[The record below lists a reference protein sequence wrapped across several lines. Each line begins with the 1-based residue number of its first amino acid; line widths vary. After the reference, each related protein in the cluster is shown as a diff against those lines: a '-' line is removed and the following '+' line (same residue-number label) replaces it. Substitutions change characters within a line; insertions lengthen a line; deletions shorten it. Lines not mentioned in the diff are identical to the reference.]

1 MNPKVY
7 LITGP
12 IGSGKSTA
20 CNYIKQHGK
29 TTVDLDIVSNS
40 ILESPESIDFL
51 EKNFKSCI
59 IDGKVDRKLLAEIVF
74 KEPSQLQILESYLHP
89 LVLEKLTKIIGKAES
104 DVFIEVSA
112 PKNLHKDFSSIVI
125 IADEKV
131 RRERLKLRGMSPDDI
146 DNRINTQ
153 QNEDWWRSLGKVVEN
168 DTLVGLE
175 NNLKKII
182 NFKVISDFSPQGD
195 QPTAIQNLKQGVIN
209 NLDYQTLMG
218 ITGSGKSATIA
229 WLIEELQMPSLVLAP
244 NKALAA
250 QLANEFKQFFPENR
264 VEYFVSYYDYYQ
276 PEAYVPRTDTFIEK
290 DSNINEEIDRLR
302 HSATSALL
310 LRKDVIVVYS
320 VSCIYGLGSPQEY
333 KNKIIPLIKG
343 SEFELDKLLEELI
356 KQQYVRNDL
365 VVTRGTFRL
374 KGDTLDIFPVYEETI
389 FRIEYFGDEIENITR
404 IDPITGEILEKLTEL
419 AILPAS
425 HYVTS
430 EDVMNNALSQIE
442 KDMNKQI
449 KKFEKEEKLLEAQRI
464 KQRTMFDLEMLREL
478 GVCSGIENYSRYFDG
493 RNRGDHPYTLLDFF
507 QEEFLMVV
515 DESHIAIPQI
525 RGQFAG
531 DKSRKTTLVDYGFR
545 LPAALD
551 NRPLKFEE
559 WQTKVKN
566 TVLVSATP
574 GKWENSNSQN
584 FVEQII
590 RPTGLIDP
598 KIVIRPTEN
607 QIEDLLKEIKQ
618 VISKGNRVLVTT
630 LTKKMSEALSDY
642 FLKMGIK
649 TRYLHSDI
657 DTLERIEI
665 LRDLRKGEFDVLVG
679 INLLREGL
687 DLPEVQL
694 VAILDADKEGFLR
707 SETSLI
713 QTVGRAARNQE
724 GYVIMYAD
732 KITDSMTFAINETER
747 RRGIQQEHNRVNNI
761 TPKTIQKEITDIL
774 ELVEKTRGSS
784 NISISKSKLNLNE
797 ASKTDL
803 IKLSKNIEKEMNLA
817 ADLLEFEL
825 AARLRDELKELKKE
839 INNYSE

>member
-1 MNPKVY
+1 MNK
-7 LITGP
+7 
-12 IGSGKSTA
+12 
-20 CNYIKQHGK
+20 
-29 TTVDLDIVSNS
+29 
-40 ILESPESIDFL
+40 
-51 EKNFKSCI
+51 
-59 IDGKVDRKLLAEIVF
+59 
-74 KEPSQLQILESYLHP
+74 
-89 LVLEKLTKIIGKAES
+89 
-104 DVFIEVSA
+104 
-112 PKNLHKDFSSIVI
+112 
-125 IADEKV
+125 
-131 RRERLKLRGMSPDDI
+131 
-146 DNRINTQ
+146 
-153 QNEDWWRSLGKVVEN
+153 
-168 DTLVGLE
+168 
-175 NNLKKII
+175 
-182 NFKVISDFSPQGD
+182 FKVISDFTPQGD
-195 QPTAIQNLKQGVIN
+195 QPKAIQNLKNGVEN

-310 LRKDVIVVYS
+310 LRKDVIVVSS

-333 KNKIIPLIKG
+333 KNKIIPLFKG
-343 SEFELDKLLEELI
+343 EEFELDQLLEELI
-356 KQQYVRNDL
+356 RQQYVRNDL

-389 FRIEYFGDEIENITR
+389 FRIEYFGDEIENILR
-404 IDPITGEILEKLTEL
+404 IDPVTGEILEKLTEL

-430 EDVMNNALSQIE
+430 EDVMNNALEKIE
-442 KDMNKQI
+442 NDMNKQI
-449 KKFEKEEKLLEAQRI
+449 KKFEKEDKLLEAQRI
-464 KQRTMFDLEMLREL
+464 KQRTLFDLEMLKEL

-493 RNRGDHPYTLLDFF
+493 RKPGDAPYTLLDFF

-559 WQTKVKN
+559 WQGKVKN
-566 TVLVSATP
+566 TVLVTATP
-574 GKWENSNSQN
+574 GKWENANSQN

-598 KIVIRPTEN
+598 NIIIRPTEN
-607 QIEDLLKEIKQ
+607 QIEDLLKEINQ
-618 VISKGNRVLVTT
+618 VIAKGNRILVTT

-649 TRYLHSDI
+649 TRYLHSGI

-687 DLPEVQL
+687 DLPEVEL
-694 VAILDADKEGFLR
+694 VAIMDADKEGFLR

-713 QTVGRAARNQE
+713 QTIGRAARNKD

-732 KITDSMTFAINETER
+732 RKTDSISKAVYETER
-747 RRGIQQEHNRVNNI
+747 RREIQMAHNKKYGI
-761 TPKTIQKEITDIL
+761 TPTTISKEITDIL
-774 ELVEKTRGSS
+774 EMVEKNRPSKREMDFKS
-784 NISISKSKLNLNE
+784 NIDLSN
-797 ASKTDL
+797 ASKQDL
-803 IKLSKNIEKEMNLA
+803 YKISKNIEKEMKVA

-825 AARLRDELKELKKE
+825 AARLRDELKEIKKE
-839 INNYSE
+839 IMELPS

>member
-1 MNPKVY
+1 MNK
-7 LITGP
+7 
-12 IGSGKSTA
+12 
-20 CNYIKQHGK
+20 
-29 TTVDLDIVSNS
+29 
-40 ILESPESIDFL
+40 
-51 EKNFKSCI
+51 
-59 IDGKVDRKLLAEIVF
+59 
-74 KEPSQLQILESYLHP
+74 
-89 LVLEKLTKIIGKAES
+89 
-104 DVFIEVSA
+104 
-112 PKNLHKDFSSIVI
+112 
-125 IADEKV
+125 
-131 RRERLKLRGMSPDDI
+131 
-146 DNRINTQ
+146 
-153 QNEDWWRSLGKVVEN
+153 
-168 DTLVGLE
+168 
-175 NNLKKII
+175 
-182 NFKVISDFSPQGD
+182 FKVISDFTPQGD
-195 QPTAIQNLKQGVIN
+195 QPKAIQNLKNGVTN
-209 NLDYQTLMG
+209 GLDYQTLMG

-310 LRKDVIVVYS
+310 LRKDVIVVSS

-333 KNKIIPLIKG
+333 KNKIIPLFKG
-343 SEFELDKLLEELI
+343 EEFELDQLLEELI
-356 KQQYVRNDL
+356 RQQYVRNDL

-389 FRIEYFGDEIENITR
+389 FRVEYFGDTIENILR
-404 IDPITGEILEKLTEL
+404 IDPVTGEILEKLTEL

-430 EDVMNNALSQIE
+430 EDVMNNALNQIE

-449 KKFEKEEKLLEAQRI
+449 KKFEKQDKLLEAQRI

-493 RNRGDHPYTLLDFF
+493 RKPGDPPYTLLDFF

-559 WQTKVKN
+559 WQGKIKN

-574 GKWENSNSQN
+574 GKWENANSSN

-598 KIVIRPTEN
+598 NIIIRPTEN
-607 QIEDLLKEIKQ
+607 QIEDLLKEINQ
-618 VISKGNRVLVTT
+618 VIDKGNRVLVTT

-687 DLPEVQL
+687 DLPEVEL
-694 VAILDADKEGFLR
+694 VAIMDADKEGFLR

-713 QTVGRAARNQE
+713 QTIGRAARNKD

-732 KITDSMTFAINETER
+732 RKTDSIAKSVYETDR
-747 RRGIQQEHNRVNNI
+747 RREIQIAHNKKYGI
-761 TPKTIQKEITDIL
+761 TPTTISKEITDIL
-774 ELVEKTRGSS
+774 EMVEKNRPSRDDMDFKS
-784 NISISKSKLNLNE
+784 NIDLSN
-797 ASKTDL
+797 ASKQDL
-803 IKLSKNIEKEMNLA
+803 YKISKNIEKEMKVA

-825 AARLRDELKELKKE
+825 AARLRDELKEIKKE
-839 INNYSE
+839 IMELPS

>member
-1 MNPKVY
+1 MNKFEVVSEFQPK
-7 LITGP
+7 
-12 IGSGKSTA
+12 
-20 CNYIKQHGK
+20 
-29 TTVDLDIVSNS
+29 
-40 ILESPESIDFL
+40 
-51 EKNFKSCI
+51 
-59 IDGKVDRKLLAEIVF
+59 
-74 KEPSQLQILESYLHP
+74 
-89 LVLEKLTKIIGKAES
+89 
-104 DVFIEVSA
+104 
-112 PKNLHKDFSSIVI
+112 
-125 IADEKV
+125 
-131 RRERLKLRGMSPDDI
+131 
-146 DNRINTQ
+146 
-153 QNEDWWRSLGKVVEN
+153 
-168 DTLVGLE
+168 
-175 NNLKKII
+175 
-182 NFKVISDFSPQGD
+182 GD
-195 QPTAIQNLKQGVIN
+195 QPNAIKELKEG
-209 NLDYQTLMG
+209 LDKNISHQTLKG

-229 WLIEELQMPSLVLAP
+229 WLIEECQLPSLVLAP

-250 QLANEFKQFFPENR
+250 QLANEFRQFFPKNR

-290 DSNINEEIDRLR
+290 DANINEEIDRLR

-310 LRKDVIVVYS
+310 LREDVIVVSS
-320 VSCIYGLGSPQEY
+320 VSCIYGLGSPLEY
-333 KNKIIPLIKG
+333 RNKLIPIIKG
-343 SEFELDKLLEELI
+343 EEFEVDNLLLQLV

-365 VVTRGTFRL
+365 VVQRGSFRL

-389 FRIEYFGDEIENITR
+389 FRIEFFGDEIENISR

-425 HYVTS
+425 HYVIS
-430 EDVMNNALSQIE
+430 DESRKSALNQIE
-442 KDMNKQI
+442 KDMLIQVE
-449 KKFEKEEKLLEAQRI
+449 KFKSENKLLEAQRI
-464 KQRTMFDLEMLREL
+464 EQRTKYDLEMLSEL

-493 RNRGDHPYTLLDFF
+493 RKPGQAPFTLLDFF
-507 QEEFLMVV
+507 PSEFLMVV

-525 RGQFAG
+525 RGQYEG

-545 LPAALD
+545 LPSALD

-559 WQTKVKN
+559 WEDKVDK
-566 TVLVSATP
+566 TILVSATP
-574 GKWENSNSQN
+574 GKWEKENSEK
-584 FVEQII
+584 FVEQVI

-598 KIVIRPTEN
+598 KIVVKPTEN
-607 QIEDLLKEIKQ
+607 QIQDLLVEIES
-618 VISKGNRVLVTT
+618 VVNNGNRVLVTT

-642 FLKMGIK
+642 LLKAGIK

-784 NISISKSKLNLNE
+784 NISISKSKLNLND
-797 ASKTDL
+797 ASKSDL

>member
-1 MNPKVY
+1 MNKFEVVSEFKPK
-7 LITGP
+7 
-12 IGSGKSTA
+12 
-20 CNYIKQHGK
+20 
-29 TTVDLDIVSNS
+29 
-40 ILESPESIDFL
+40 
-51 EKNFKSCI
+51 
-59 IDGKVDRKLLAEIVF
+59 
-74 KEPSQLQILESYLHP
+74 
-89 LVLEKLTKIIGKAES
+89 
-104 DVFIEVSA
+104 
-112 PKNLHKDFSSIVI
+112 
-125 IADEKV
+125 
-131 RRERLKLRGMSPDDI
+131 
-146 DNRINTQ
+146 
-153 QNEDWWRSLGKVVEN
+153 
-168 DTLVGLE
+168 
-175 NNLKKII
+175 
-182 NFKVISDFSPQGD
+182 GD
-195 QPTAIQNLKQGVIN
+195 QPNAIKKLKEG
-209 NLDYQTLMG
+209 LDKNISHQTLKG

-229 WLIEELQMPSLVLAP
+229 WLIEECQLPSLVLAP

-250 QLANEFKQFFPENR
+250 QLANEFRQFFPKNR

-290 DSNINEEIDRLR
+290 DANINEEIDRLR

-310 LRKDVIVVYS
+310 LREDVIVVSS
-320 VSCIYGLGSPQEY
+320 VSCIYGLGSPVEY
-333 KNKIIPLIKG
+333 RNKLIPIIKG
-343 SEFELDKLLEELI
+343 EEFEVDNLLLQLV

-365 VVTRGTFRL
+365 VVQRGSFRL

-389 FRIEYFGDEIENITR
+389 FRIEFFGDEIENISR

-425 HYVTS
+425 HYVIS
-430 EDVMNNALSQIE
+430 DESRKSALNQIE
-442 KDMNKQI
+442 KDMLLQVE
-449 KKFEKEEKLLEAQRI
+449 KFKSENKLLEAQRI
-464 KQRTMFDLEMLREL
+464 EQRTKYDLEMLSEL

-493 RNRGDHPYTLLDFF
+493 RKPGQAPFTLLDFF
-507 QEEFLMVV
+507 PSEFLMVV

-525 RGQFAG
+525 RGQYEG

-545 LPAALD
+545 LPSALD

-559 WQTKVKN
+559 WEDKVDK
-566 TVLVSATP
+566 TILVSATP
-574 GKWENSNSQN
+574 GKWEKENSEK
-584 FVEQII
+584 FVEQVI

-598 KIVIRPTEN
+598 KIVVKPTEN
-607 QIEDLLKEIKQ
+607 QIQDLLVEIES
-618 VISKGNRVLVTT
+618 VVNNGNRVLVTT

-642 FLKMGIK
+642 LLKAGIK

-784 NISISKSKLNLNE
+784 NISISKSKLNLND
-797 ASKTDL
+797 ASKSDL

>member
-1 MNPKVY
+1 MNK
-7 LITGP
+7 
-12 IGSGKSTA
+12 
-20 CNYIKQHGK
+20 
-29 TTVDLDIVSNS
+29 
-40 ILESPESIDFL
+40 
-51 EKNFKSCI
+51 
-59 IDGKVDRKLLAEIVF
+59 
-74 KEPSQLQILESYLHP
+74 
-89 LVLEKLTKIIGKAES
+89 
-104 DVFIEVSA
+104 
-112 PKNLHKDFSSIVI
+112 
-125 IADEKV
+125 
-131 RRERLKLRGMSPDDI
+131 
-146 DNRINTQ
+146 
-153 QNEDWWRSLGKVVEN
+153 
-168 DTLVGLE
+168 
-175 NNLKKII
+175 
-182 NFKVISDFSPQGD
+182 FKVISDFTPQGD
-195 QPTAIQNLKQGVIN
+195 QPKAIQNLKNGVTN
-209 NLDYQTLMG
+209 GLDYQTLMG

-310 LRKDVIVVYS
+310 LRKDVIVVSS

-333 KNKIIPLIKG
+333 KNKIIPLFKG
-343 SEFELDKLLEELI
+343 EEFELDQLLEELI
-356 KQQYVRNDL
+356 RQQYVRNDL

-389 FRIEYFGDEIENITR
+389 FRVEYFGDEIENILR
-404 IDPITGEILEKLTEL
+404 IDPVTGEILEKLTEL

-430 EDVMNNALSQIE
+430 EDVMNNALNQIE

-449 KKFEKEEKLLEAQRI
+449 KKFEKQDKLLEAQRI

-493 RNRGDHPYTLLDFF
+493 RKPGDPPYTLLDFF

-559 WQTKVKN
+559 WQGKIKN

-574 GKWENSNSQN
+574 GKWENANSSN

-598 KIVIRPTEN
+598 NIIIRPTEN

-618 VISKGNRVLVTT
+618 VIDKGNRVLVTT

-687 DLPEVQL
+687 DLPEVEL
-694 VAILDADKEGFLR
+694 VAIMDADKEGFLR

-713 QTVGRAARNQE
+713 QTIGRAARNKD

-732 KITDSMTFAINETER
+732 RKTDSITKSVYETDR
-747 RRGIQQEHNRVNNI
+747 RREIQIAHNKKYGI
-761 TPKTIQKEITDIL
+761 TPTTISKEITDIL
-774 ELVEKTRGSS
+774 EMVEKNRPSRDDMDLKS
-784 NISISKSKLNLNE
+784 NIDLSN
-797 ASKTDL
+797 ASKQDL
-803 IKLSKNIEKEMNLA
+803 YKISKNIEKEMKVA

-825 AARLRDELKELKKE
+825 AARLRDELKEIKKE
-839 INNYSE
+839 IMELPS

>member
-1 MNPKVY
+1 MNK
-7 LITGP
+7 
-12 IGSGKSTA
+12 
-20 CNYIKQHGK
+20 
-29 TTVDLDIVSNS
+29 
-40 ILESPESIDFL
+40 
-51 EKNFKSCI
+51 
-59 IDGKVDRKLLAEIVF
+59 
-74 KEPSQLQILESYLHP
+74 
-89 LVLEKLTKIIGKAES
+89 
-104 DVFIEVSA
+104 
-112 PKNLHKDFSSIVI
+112 
-125 IADEKV
+125 
-131 RRERLKLRGMSPDDI
+131 
-146 DNRINTQ
+146 
-153 QNEDWWRSLGKVVEN
+153 
-168 DTLVGLE
+168 
-175 NNLKKII
+175 
-182 NFKVISDFSPQGD
+182 FKVISDFTPQGD
-195 QPTAIQNLKQGVIN
+195 QPKAIQNLKNGVTN
-209 NLDYQTLMG
+209 GLDYQTLMG

-310 LRKDVIVVYS
+310 LRKDVIVVSS

-333 KNKIIPLIKG
+333 KNKIIPLFKG
-343 SEFELDKLLEELI
+343 EEFELDQLLEELI
-356 KQQYVRNDL
+356 RQQYVRNDL

-389 FRIEYFGDEIENITR
+389 FRVEYFGDEIENILR
-404 IDPITGEILEKLTEL
+404 IDPVTGEILEKLTEL

-430 EDVMNNALSQIE
+430 EDVMNNALNQIE

-449 KKFEKEEKLLEAQRI
+449 KKFEKQDKLLEAQRI

-493 RNRGDHPYTLLDFF
+493 RKPGDPPYTLLDFF

-559 WQTKVKN
+559 WQGKIKN

-574 GKWENSNSQN
+574 GKWENANSSN

-598 KIVIRPTEN
+598 NIIIRPTEN

-618 VISKGNRVLVTT
+618 VIDKGNRVLVTT

-642 FLKMGIK
+642 FLNMGIK

-687 DLPEVQL
+687 DLPEVEL
-694 VAILDADKEGFLR
+694 VAIMDADKEGFLR

-713 QTVGRAARNQE
+713 QTIGRAARNKD

-732 KITDSMTFAINETER
+732 RKTDSIAKSVYETDR
-747 RRGIQQEHNRVNNI
+747 RREIQIAHNKKYGI
-761 TPKTIQKEITDIL
+761 TPTTISKEITDIL
-774 ELVEKTRGSS
+774 EMVEKNRPSRDDMDFKS
-784 NISISKSKLNLNE
+784 NIDLSN
-797 ASKTDL
+797 ASKQDL
-803 IKLSKNIEKEMNLA
+803 YKISKNIEKEMKVA

-825 AARLRDELKELKKE
+825 AARLRDELKEIKKE
-839 INNYSE
+839 IMELPS

>member
-1 MNPKVY
+1 MNKFEVVSEFQPK
-7 LITGP
+7 
-12 IGSGKSTA
+12 
-20 CNYIKQHGK
+20 
-29 TTVDLDIVSNS
+29 
-40 ILESPESIDFL
+40 
-51 EKNFKSCI
+51 
-59 IDGKVDRKLLAEIVF
+59 
-74 KEPSQLQILESYLHP
+74 
-89 LVLEKLTKIIGKAES
+89 
-104 DVFIEVSA
+104 
-112 PKNLHKDFSSIVI
+112 
-125 IADEKV
+125 
-131 RRERLKLRGMSPDDI
+131 
-146 DNRINTQ
+146 
-153 QNEDWWRSLGKVVEN
+153 
-168 DTLVGLE
+168 
-175 NNLKKII
+175 
-182 NFKVISDFSPQGD
+182 GD
-195 QPTAIQNLKQGVIN
+195 QPNAIKELKEG
-209 NLDYQTLMG
+209 LDKNISHQTLKG

-229 WLIEELQMPSLVLAP
+229 WLIEECQLPSLVLAP

-250 QLANEFKQFFPENR
+250 QLANEFRQFFPKNR

-290 DSNINEEIDRLR
+290 DANINEEIDRLR

-310 LRKDVIVVYS
+310 LREDVIVVAS
-320 VSCIYGLGSPQEY
+320 VSCIYGLGSPIEY
-333 KNKIIPLIKG
+333 RNKLIPIIKG
-343 SEFELDKLLEELI
+343 EEFEVDNLLLQLV

-365 VVTRGTFRL
+365 VVQRGSFRL

-389 FRIEYFGDEIENITR
+389 FRIEFFGDEIENISR

-425 HYVTS
+425 HYVIS
-430 EDVMNNALSQIE
+430 DESRKSALNQIE
-442 KDMNKQI
+442 KDMLLQVE
-449 KKFEKEEKLLEAQRI
+449 KFKSENKLLEAQRI
-464 KQRTMFDLEMLREL
+464 EQRTKYDLEMLSEL

-493 RNRGDHPYTLLDFF
+493 RKPGQAPYTLLDFF
-507 QEEFLMVV
+507 PSDFLMVV

-525 RGQFAG
+525 RGQYEG

-545 LPAALD
+545 LPSALD

-559 WQTKVKN
+559 WEDKVDK
-566 TVLVSATP
+566 TILVSATP
-574 GKWENSNSQN
+574 GKWEKENSEK
-584 FVEQII
+584 FVEQVI
-590 RPTGLIDP
+590 RPTGLLDP
-598 KIVIRPTEN
+598 KIVVKPTEN
-607 QIEDLLKEIKQ
+607 QIQDLLVEIES
-618 VISKGNRVLVTT
+618 VVNNGNRVLVTT

-642 FLKMGIK
+642 LLKAGIK

-665 LRDLRKGEFDVLVG
+665 LSDLRKGEFDVLVG

>member
-1 MNPKVY
+1 MNKFEVVSEFQPK
-7 LITGP
+7 
-12 IGSGKSTA
+12 
-20 CNYIKQHGK
+20 
-29 TTVDLDIVSNS
+29 
-40 ILESPESIDFL
+40 
-51 EKNFKSCI
+51 
-59 IDGKVDRKLLAEIVF
+59 
-74 KEPSQLQILESYLHP
+74 
-89 LVLEKLTKIIGKAES
+89 
-104 DVFIEVSA
+104 
-112 PKNLHKDFSSIVI
+112 
-125 IADEKV
+125 
-131 RRERLKLRGMSPDDI
+131 
-146 DNRINTQ
+146 
-153 QNEDWWRSLGKVVEN
+153 
-168 DTLVGLE
+168 
-175 NNLKKII
+175 
-182 NFKVISDFSPQGD
+182 GD
-195 QPTAIQNLKQGVIN
+195 QPNAIKELKEG
-209 NLDYQTLMG
+209 LDKNISHQTLKG

-229 WLIEELQMPSLVLAP
+229 WLIEECQLPSLVLAP

-250 QLANEFKQFFPENR
+250 QLANEFRQFFPKNR

-290 DSNINEEIDRLR
+290 DANINEEIDRLR

-310 LRKDVIVVYS
+310 LREDVIVVSS
-320 VSCIYGLGSPQEY
+320 VSCIYGLGSPVEY
-333 KNKIIPLIKG
+333 RNKLIPIIKG
-343 SEFELDKLLEELI
+343 EEFEVDNLLLQLV

-365 VVTRGTFRL
+365 VVQRGSFRL

-389 FRIEYFGDEIENITR
+389 FRIEFFGDEIENISR

-425 HYVTS
+425 HYVIS
-430 EDVMNNALSQIE
+430 DESRKSALNQIE
-442 KDMNKQI
+442 KDMLLQVE
-449 KKFEKEEKLLEAQRI
+449 KFKSENKLLEAQRI
-464 KQRTMFDLEMLREL
+464 EQRTKYDLEMLSEL

-493 RNRGDHPYTLLDFF
+493 RKPGQAPFTLLDFF
-507 QEEFLMVV
+507 PSEFLMVV

-525 RGQFAG
+525 RGQYEG

-545 LPAALD
+545 LPSALD

-559 WQTKVKN
+559 WEDKVDK
-566 TVLVSATP
+566 TILVSATP
-574 GKWENSNSQN
+574 GKWEKENSEK
-584 FVEQII
+584 FVEQVI

-598 KIVIRPTEN
+598 KIVVKPTEN
-607 QIEDLLKEIKQ
+607 QIQDLLVEIES
-618 VISKGNRVLVTT
+618 VVNNGNRVLVTT

-642 FLKMGIK
+642 LLKAGIK

-665 LRDLRKGEFDVLVG
+665 LRDLRKGDFDVLVG

-784 NISISKSKLNLNE
+784 NISISKSKLNLND
-797 ASKTDL
+797 ASKSDL

>member
-1 MNPKVY
+1 MNKFEVVSEFQPK
-7 LITGP
+7 
-12 IGSGKSTA
+12 
-20 CNYIKQHGK
+20 
-29 TTVDLDIVSNS
+29 
-40 ILESPESIDFL
+40 
-51 EKNFKSCI
+51 
-59 IDGKVDRKLLAEIVF
+59 
-74 KEPSQLQILESYLHP
+74 
-89 LVLEKLTKIIGKAES
+89 
-104 DVFIEVSA
+104 
-112 PKNLHKDFSSIVI
+112 
-125 IADEKV
+125 
-131 RRERLKLRGMSPDDI
+131 
-146 DNRINTQ
+146 
-153 QNEDWWRSLGKVVEN
+153 
-168 DTLVGLE
+168 
-175 NNLKKII
+175 
-182 NFKVISDFSPQGD
+182 GD
-195 QPTAIQNLKQGVIN
+195 QPNAIKELKEG
-209 NLDYQTLMG
+209 LDKNISHQTLKG

-229 WLIEELQMPSLVLAP
+229 WLIEECQLPSLVLAP

-250 QLANEFKQFFPENR
+250 QLANEFRQFFPKNR

-290 DSNINEEIDRLR
+290 DANINEEIDRLR

-310 LRKDVIVVYS
+310 LREDVIVVSS
-320 VSCIYGLGSPQEY
+320 VSCIYGLGSPVEY
-333 KNKIIPLIKG
+333 RNKLIPIIKG
-343 SEFELDKLLEELI
+343 EEFEIDNLLLQLV

-365 VVTRGTFRL
+365 VVQRGSFRL

-389 FRIEYFGDEIENITR
+389 FRIEFFGDEVENISR

-425 HYVTS
+425 HYVIS
-430 EDVMNNALSQIE
+430 DESRKSALNQIE
-442 KDMNKQI
+442 KDMLIQVE
-449 KKFEKEEKLLEAQRI
+449 KFKSENKLLEAQRI
-464 KQRTMFDLEMLREL
+464 EQRTKYDLEMLSEL

-493 RNRGDHPYTLLDFF
+493 RKPGQAPFTLLDFF
-507 QEEFLMVV
+507 PNEFLMVV

-525 RGQFAG
+525 RGQYEG

-545 LPAALD
+545 LPSALD

-559 WQTKVKN
+559 WEDKVDK
-566 TVLVSATP
+566 TILVSATP
-574 GKWENSNSQN
+574 GKWEKENSEK
-584 FVEQII
+584 FVEQVI

-598 KIVIRPTEN
+598 KIVVKPTEN
-607 QIEDLLKEIKQ
+607 QIQDLLVEIES
-618 VISKGNRVLVTT
+618 VVNNGNRVLVTT

-642 FLKMGIK
+642 LLKAGIK

-784 NISISKSKLNLNE
+784 NISISKSKLNLND
-797 ASKTDL
+797 ASKSDL

>member
-1 MNPKVY
+1 MNKFEVVSEFQPK
-7 LITGP
+7 
-12 IGSGKSTA
+12 
-20 CNYIKQHGK
+20 
-29 TTVDLDIVSNS
+29 
-40 ILESPESIDFL
+40 
-51 EKNFKSCI
+51 
-59 IDGKVDRKLLAEIVF
+59 
-74 KEPSQLQILESYLHP
+74 
-89 LVLEKLTKIIGKAES
+89 
-104 DVFIEVSA
+104 
-112 PKNLHKDFSSIVI
+112 
-125 IADEKV
+125 
-131 RRERLKLRGMSPDDI
+131 
-146 DNRINTQ
+146 
-153 QNEDWWRSLGKVVEN
+153 
-168 DTLVGLE
+168 
-175 NNLKKII
+175 
-182 NFKVISDFSPQGD
+182 GD
-195 QPTAIQNLKQGVIN
+195 QPNAIKELKEG
-209 NLDYQTLMG
+209 LDKNISHQTLKG

-229 WLIEELQMPSLVLAP
+229 WLIEECQLPSLVLAP

-250 QLANEFKQFFPENR
+250 QLANEFRQFFPKNR

-290 DSNINEEIDRLR
+290 DANINEEIDRLR

-310 LRKDVIVVYS
+310 LREDVIVVSS
-320 VSCIYGLGSPQEY
+320 VSCIYGLGSPTEY
-333 KNKIIPLIKG
+333 KNKLIPIIKG
-343 SEFELDKLLEELI
+343 EEFEVDNLLLQLV

-365 VVTRGTFRL
+365 VVQRGSFRL

-389 FRIEYFGDEIENITR
+389 FRIEFFGDEIENISR

-425 HYVTS
+425 HYVIS
-430 EDVMNNALSQIE
+430 DESRKSALNQIE
-442 KDMNKQI
+442 KDMLLQVE
-449 KKFEKEEKLLEAQRI
+449 KFKSEKKLLEAQRI
-464 KQRTMFDLEMLREL
+464 EQRTKYDLEMLSEL

-493 RNRGDHPYTLLDFF
+493 RKPGQAPFTLLDFF
-507 QEEFLMVV
+507 PSEFLMVV

-525 RGQFAG
+525 RGQYEG

-545 LPAALD
+545 LPSALD

-559 WQTKVKN
+559 WEDKVDK
-566 TVLVSATP
+566 TILVSATP
-574 GKWENSNSQN
+574 GKWEKENSEK
-584 FVEQII
+584 FVEQVI

-598 KIVIRPTEN
+598 KIVVKPTEN
-607 QIEDLLKEIKQ
+607 QIQDLLVEIES
-618 VISKGNRVLVTT
+618 VVNNGNRVLVTT

-642 FLKMGIK
+642 LLKAGIK

-784 NISISKSKLNLNE
+784 NISISKSKLNLND

>member
-1 MNPKVY
+1 MNK
-7 LITGP
+7 
-12 IGSGKSTA
+12 
-20 CNYIKQHGK
+20 
-29 TTVDLDIVSNS
+29 
-40 ILESPESIDFL
+40 
-51 EKNFKSCI
+51 
-59 IDGKVDRKLLAEIVF
+59 
-74 KEPSQLQILESYLHP
+74 
-89 LVLEKLTKIIGKAES
+89 
-104 DVFIEVSA
+104 
-112 PKNLHKDFSSIVI
+112 
-125 IADEKV
+125 
-131 RRERLKLRGMSPDDI
+131 
-146 DNRINTQ
+146 
-153 QNEDWWRSLGKVVEN
+153 
-168 DTLVGLE
+168 
-175 NNLKKII
+175 
-182 NFKVISDFSPQGD
+182 FKVISDFTPQGD
-195 QPTAIQNLKQGVIN
+195 QPKAIQNLKNGVKN

-310 LRKDVIVVYS
+310 LRKDVIVVSS

-333 KNKIIPLIKG
+333 KNKIIPLYKG
-343 SEFELDKLLEELI
+343 EEFELDQLLEELI
-356 KQQYVRNDL
+356 RQQYVRNDF

-389 FRIEYFGDEIENITR
+389 FRIEYFGDVIENIIR
-404 IDPITGEILEKLTEL
+404 IDPVTGEILEKLTEL

-430 EDVMNNALSQIE
+430 EDVMNNALNQIE
-442 KDMNKQI
+442 NDMNKQI
-449 KKFEKEEKLLEAQRI
+449 KKFEKEDKLLEAQRI

-493 RNRGDHPYTLLDFF
+493 RKPGDPPYTLLDFF

-559 WQTKVKN
+559 WQGKIKN

-574 GKWENSNSQN
+574 GKWENANSGN

-598 KIVIRPTEN
+598 NIIIRPTEN
-607 QIEDLLKEIKQ
+607 QIEDLLKEIHQ
-618 VISKGNRVLVTT
+618 VIAKGNRVLVTT

-687 DLPEVQL
+687 DLPEVEL
-694 VAILDADKEGFLR
+694 VAIMDADKEGFLR

-713 QTVGRAARNQE
+713 QTIGRAARNKD

-732 KITDSMTFAINETER
+732 RKTDSISKSVYETER
-747 RRGIQQEHNRVNNI
+747 RREIQIAHNKKYGI
-761 TPKTIQKEITDIL
+761 TPTTISKEITDIL
-774 ELVEKTRGSS
+774 EMVEKNRPSKEDMDFKS
-784 NISISKSKLNLNE
+784 NIDLSN
-797 ASKTDL
+797 ASKQDL
-803 IKLSKNIEKEMNLA
+803 YKISKNIEKEMKVA

-825 AARLRDELKELKKE
+825 AARLRDELKEIKKE
-839 INNYSE
+839 IMELPS

>member
-1 MNPKVY
+1 MNK
-7 LITGP
+7 
-12 IGSGKSTA
+12 
-20 CNYIKQHGK
+20 
-29 TTVDLDIVSNS
+29 
-40 ILESPESIDFL
+40 
-51 EKNFKSCI
+51 
-59 IDGKVDRKLLAEIVF
+59 
-74 KEPSQLQILESYLHP
+74 
-89 LVLEKLTKIIGKAES
+89 
-104 DVFIEVSA
+104 
-112 PKNLHKDFSSIVI
+112 
-125 IADEKV
+125 
-131 RRERLKLRGMSPDDI
+131 
-146 DNRINTQ
+146 
-153 QNEDWWRSLGKVVEN
+153 
-168 DTLVGLE
+168 
-175 NNLKKII
+175 
-182 NFKVISDFSPQGD
+182 FKVISDFSPQGD
-195 QPTAIQNLKQGVIN
+195 QPNAIQNLKQGVIN

-310 LRKDVIVVYS
+310 LRKDVIVVSS

-356 KQQYVRNDL
+356 RQQYVRNDL

-389 FRIEYFGDEIENITR
+389 FRIEYFGDEIENISR

-449 KKFEKEEKLLEAQRI
+449 KKFEKEDKLLEAQRI

-493 RNRGDHPYTLLDFF
+493 RNPGDPPYTLLDFF
-507 QEEFLMVV
+507 QDEFLMVV

-665 LRDLRKGEFDVLVG
+665 LRDLRKGDFDVLVG

-687 DLPEVQL
+687 DLPEVEL
-694 VAILDADKEGFLR
+694 VAIMDADKEGFLR

-713 QTVGRAARNQE
+713 QTIGRAARNKD

-732 KITDSMTFAINETER
+732 RITDSISKSVFETNR
-747 RRGIQQEHNRVNNI
+747 RREIQMAHNEKYNI
-761 TPKTIQKEITDIL
+761 TPTTISKEITDIL
-774 ELVEKTRGSS
+774 EMVEKNRPSKDDMTFRS
-784 NISISKSKLNLNE
+784 NIDLKN
-797 ASKTDL
+797 ASKQDL
-803 IKLSKNIEKEMNLA
+803 YKISKNIEKEMKVA

-825 AARLRDELKELKKE
+825 AARLRDELKEIKKE
-839 INNYSE
+839 IMELPN

>member
-1 MNPKVY
+1 MNK
-7 LITGP
+7 
-12 IGSGKSTA
+12 
-20 CNYIKQHGK
+20 
-29 TTVDLDIVSNS
+29 
-40 ILESPESIDFL
+40 
-51 EKNFKSCI
+51 
-59 IDGKVDRKLLAEIVF
+59 
-74 KEPSQLQILESYLHP
+74 
-89 LVLEKLTKIIGKAES
+89 
-104 DVFIEVSA
+104 
-112 PKNLHKDFSSIVI
+112 
-125 IADEKV
+125 
-131 RRERLKLRGMSPDDI
+131 
-146 DNRINTQ
+146 
-153 QNEDWWRSLGKVVEN
+153 
-168 DTLVGLE
+168 
-175 NNLKKII
+175 
-182 NFKVISDFSPQGD
+182 FKVISDFTPQGD
-195 QPTAIQNLKQGVIN
+195 QPKAIQNLKNGVKN

-310 LRKDVIVVYS
+310 LRKDVIVVSS

-333 KNKIIPLIKG
+333 KNKIIPLYKG
-343 SEFELDKLLEELI
+343 EEFELDQLLEELI
-356 KQQYVRNDL
+356 RQQYVRNDL

-389 FRIEYFGDEIENITR
+389 FRIEYFGDVIENIIR
-404 IDPITGEILEKLTEL
+404 IDPVTGEILEKLTEL

-430 EDVMNNALSQIE
+430 EDVMNNALNQIE
-442 KDMNKQI
+442 NDMNKQI
-449 KKFEKEEKLLEAQRI
+449 KKFEKEDKLLEAQRI

-493 RNRGDHPYTLLDFF
+493 RKPGDPPYTLLDFF

-559 WQTKVKN
+559 WQGKIKN

-574 GKWENSNSQN
+574 GKWENANSGN

-598 KIVIRPTEN
+598 NIIIRPTEN
-607 QIEDLLKEIKQ
+607 QIEDLLKEIHQ
-618 VISKGNRVLVTT
+618 VIAKGNRVLVTT

-687 DLPEVQL
+687 DLPEVEL
-694 VAILDADKEGFLR
+694 VAIMDADKEGFLR

-713 QTVGRAARNQE
+713 QTIGRAARNKD
-724 GYVIMYAD
+724 GFVIMYAD
-732 KITDSMTFAINETER
+732 RKTDSISKSVYETER
-747 RRGIQQEHNRVNNI
+747 RREIQIAHNKKYGI
-761 TPKTIQKEITDIL
+761 TPTTISKEITDIL
-774 ELVEKTRGSS
+774 EMVEKNRPSKEDMDFKS
-784 NISISKSKLNLNE
+784 NIDLSN
-797 ASKTDL
+797 ASKQDL
-803 IKLSKNIEKEMNLA
+803 YKISKNIEKEMKVA

-825 AARLRDELKELKKE
+825 AARLRDELKEIKKE
-839 INNYSE
+839 IMELPS

>member
-1 MNPKVY
+1 MNKFEVVSEFQPK
-7 LITGP
+7 
-12 IGSGKSTA
+12 
-20 CNYIKQHGK
+20 
-29 TTVDLDIVSNS
+29 
-40 ILESPESIDFL
+40 
-51 EKNFKSCI
+51 
-59 IDGKVDRKLLAEIVF
+59 
-74 KEPSQLQILESYLHP
+74 
-89 LVLEKLTKIIGKAES
+89 
-104 DVFIEVSA
+104 
-112 PKNLHKDFSSIVI
+112 
-125 IADEKV
+125 
-131 RRERLKLRGMSPDDI
+131 
-146 DNRINTQ
+146 
-153 QNEDWWRSLGKVVEN
+153 
-168 DTLVGLE
+168 
-175 NNLKKII
+175 
-182 NFKVISDFSPQGD
+182 GD
-195 QPTAIQNLKQGVIN
+195 QPNAIKELKEG
-209 NLDYQTLMG
+209 LDKNISHQTLKG

-229 WLIEELQMPSLVLAP
+229 WLIEECQLPSLVLAP

-250 QLANEFKQFFPENR
+250 QLANEFRQFFPKNR

-290 DSNINEEIDRLR
+290 DANINEEIDRLR

-310 LRKDVIVVYS
+310 LREDVIVVSS
-320 VSCIYGLGSPQEY
+320 VSCIYGLGSPTEY
-333 KNKIIPLIKG
+333 KNKLIPIIKG
-343 SEFELDKLLEELI
+343 EEFEVDNLLLQLV

-365 VVTRGTFRL
+365 VVQRGSFRL

-389 FRIEYFGDEIENITR
+389 FRIEFFGDEIENISR

-425 HYVTS
+425 HYVIS
-430 EDVMNNALSQIE
+430 DESRKSALNQIE
-442 KDMNKQI
+442 KDMLLQI
-449 KKFEKEEKLLEAQRI
+449 EKFKSENKLLEAQRI
-464 KQRTMFDLEMLREL
+464 EQRTKYDLEMLSEL

-493 RNRGDHPYTLLDFF
+493 RKPGQAPFTLLDFF
-507 QEEFLMVV
+507 PSEFLMVV

-525 RGQFAG
+525 RGQYEG

-545 LPAALD
+545 LPSALD

-559 WQTKVKN
+559 WEDKVDK
-566 TVLVSATP
+566 TILVSATP
-574 GKWENSNSQN
+574 GKWEKENSEK
-584 FVEQII
+584 FVEQVI

-598 KIVIRPTEN
+598 KIVVKPTEN
-607 QIEDLLKEIKQ
+607 QIQDLLVEIES
-618 VISKGNRVLVTT
+618 VVNNGNRVLVTT

-642 FLKMGIK
+642 LLKAGIK

-784 NISISKSKLNLNE
+784 NISISKSKLNLND
-797 ASKTDL
+797 ASKSDL

>member
-1 MNPKVY
+1 MNKFEVVSEFQPK
-7 LITGP
+7 
-12 IGSGKSTA
+12 
-20 CNYIKQHGK
+20 
-29 TTVDLDIVSNS
+29 
-40 ILESPESIDFL
+40 
-51 EKNFKSCI
+51 
-59 IDGKVDRKLLAEIVF
+59 
-74 KEPSQLQILESYLHP
+74 
-89 LVLEKLTKIIGKAES
+89 
-104 DVFIEVSA
+104 
-112 PKNLHKDFSSIVI
+112 
-125 IADEKV
+125 
-131 RRERLKLRGMSPDDI
+131 
-146 DNRINTQ
+146 
-153 QNEDWWRSLGKVVEN
+153 
-168 DTLVGLE
+168 
-175 NNLKKII
+175 
-182 NFKVISDFSPQGD
+182 GD
-195 QPTAIQNLKQGVIN
+195 QPNAIKELKEG
-209 NLDYQTLMG
+209 LDKNISHQTLKG

-229 WLIEELQMPSLVLAP
+229 WLIEECQLPSLVLAP

-250 QLANEFKQFFPENR
+250 QLANEFRQFFPKNR

-290 DSNINEEIDRLR
+290 DANINEEIDRLR

-310 LRKDVIVVYS
+310 LREDVIVVSS
-320 VSCIYGLGSPQEY
+320 VSCIYGLGSPVEY
-333 KNKIIPLIKG
+333 RNKLIPIIKG
-343 SEFELDKLLEELI
+343 EEFEVDNLLLQLV

-365 VVTRGTFRL
+365 VVQRGSFRL

-389 FRIEYFGDEIENITR
+389 FRIEFFGDEIENISR

-425 HYVTS
+425 HYVIS
-430 EDVMNNALSQIE
+430 DESRNSALNQIE
-442 KDMNKQI
+442 KDMLLQVE
-449 KKFEKEEKLLEAQRI
+449 KFKSENKLLEAQRI
-464 KQRTMFDLEMLREL
+464 EQRTKYDLEMLSEL

-493 RNRGDHPYTLLDFF
+493 RKPGQAPFTLLDFF
-507 QEEFLMVV
+507 PSEFLMVV

-525 RGQFAG
+525 RGQYEG

-545 LPAALD
+545 LPSALD

-559 WQTKVKN
+559 WEDKVDK
-566 TVLVSATP
+566 TILVSATP
-574 GKWENSNSQN
+574 GKWEKENSEK
-584 FVEQII
+584 FVEQVI

-598 KIVIRPTEN
+598 KIVVKPTEN
-607 QIEDLLKEIKQ
+607 QIQDLLVEIES
-618 VISKGNRVLVTT
+618 VVNNGNRVLVTT

-642 FLKMGIK
+642 LLKAGIK

-784 NISISKSKLNLNE
+784 NISISKSKLNLND
-797 ASKTDL
+797 ASKSDL

>member
-1 MNPKVY
+1 MNK
-7 LITGP
+7 
-12 IGSGKSTA
+12 
-20 CNYIKQHGK
+20 
-29 TTVDLDIVSNS
+29 
-40 ILESPESIDFL
+40 
-51 EKNFKSCI
+51 
-59 IDGKVDRKLLAEIVF
+59 
-74 KEPSQLQILESYLHP
+74 
-89 LVLEKLTKIIGKAES
+89 
-104 DVFIEVSA
+104 
-112 PKNLHKDFSSIVI
+112 
-125 IADEKV
+125 
-131 RRERLKLRGMSPDDI
+131 
-146 DNRINTQ
+146 
-153 QNEDWWRSLGKVVEN
+153 
-168 DTLVGLE
+168 
-175 NNLKKII
+175 
-182 NFKVISDFSPQGD
+182 FKVISDFIPQGD
-195 QPTAIQNLKQGVIN
+195 QPDAIQKLKKGILN
-209 NLDYQTLMG
+209 NFDYQTLMG

-229 WLIEELQMPSLVLAP
+229 WLIEELQMPALVLAP

-310 LRKDVIVVYS
+310 LRKDVIVVSS

-343 SEFELDKLLEELI
+343 TEFELDKLLEELI

-449 KKFEKEEKLLEAQRI
+449 KKFEKEDKLLEAQRI

-493 RNRGDHPYTLLDFF
+493 RSPGDPPYTLLDFF

-559 WQTKVKN
+559 WQGKVKN

-590 RPTGLIDP
+590 RPTGLLDP
-598 KIVIRPTEN
+598 NIIIRPTQN

-687 DLPEVQL
+687 DLPEVEL
-694 VAILDADKEGFLR
+694 VAIMDADKEGFLR

-713 QTVGRAARNQE
+713 QTIGRAARNKD

-732 KITDSMTFAINETER
+732 RKTDSITKSVYETNR
-747 RRGIQQEHNRVNNI
+747 RREIQMAHNEKFDI
-761 TPKTIQKEITDIL
+761 TPTTISKEITDIL
-774 ELVEKTRGSS
+774 EMVEKNRPSKDEMKFMS
-784 NISISKSKLNLNE
+784 NINLKN
-797 ASKTDL
+797 ASKQDL
-803 IKLSKNIEKEMNLA
+803 YKISKNIEKEMKVA

-825 AARLRDELKELKKE
+825 AARLRDELKEIKKE
-839 INNYSE
+839 IMELPS